1 MYKPKNII
9 IVGGNAA
16 GPAAASQAKRI
27 APDATVIMFEA
38 GEFISTGT
46 CELPYVLSGEI
57 EDYRKIVFFDSES
70 FEAEKNV
77 KVYTSHKVELIDRKR
92 KFVKVLDIKNQKSL
106 EFSYDSL
113 ILCTGSIAKSIP
125 SITSNYTNVFKL
137 KSVNDLIY
145 FQKHLQENIIKKV
158 LIVGSGYIG
167 LEIAD
172 ALIKKNINVDIAEI
186 ANDPLPSAEPE
197 IRLLL
202 RELLKSKSINFY
214 GSTEIKQ
221 YSEKNNK
228 IASVRID
235 GYSIEYDAIFICA
248 GFSPNIELAVTSNLE
263 ITKGGSI
270 KVNRKLQTSD
280 PSIYAAGDCVE
291 VTNFITNKSEFIP
304 QATYAYTNGHIA
316 GTNAGGGN
324 SYSSP
329 VVPNMAV
336 AFLGRVYSSTG
347 INSDSA
353 SRGNF
358 RYIAVTATA
367 PSLVKVMKNSQNIF
381 GKIIVDINSKLIIG
395 ASFFGGNEIS
405 GCSDLISSFI
415 KFKIPAKELANV
427 NFNYTP
433 PISPFINI
441 LTILGKKIKKEL
453 E

>member
-248 GFSPNIELAVTSNLE
+248 DFHQI
-263 ITKGGSI
+263 
-270 KVNRKLQTSD
+270 
-280 PSIYAAGDCVE
+280 
-291 VTNFITNKSEFIP
+291 
-304 QATYAYTNGHIA
+304 
-316 GTNAGGGN
+316 
-324 SYSSP
+324 
-329 VVPNMAV
+329 
-336 AFLGRVYSSTG
+336 
-347 INSDSA
+347 
-353 SRGNF
+353 
-358 RYIAVTATA
+358 
-367 PSLVKVMKNSQNIF
+367 
-381 GKIIVDINSKLIIG
+381 
-395 ASFFGGNEIS
+395 
-405 GCSDLISSFI
+405 
-415 KFKIPAKELANV
+415 
-427 NFNYTP
+427 
-433 PISPFINI
+433 
-441 LTILGKKIKKEL
+441 
-453 E
+453 